1 MNYFLMKSEPES
13 YSIDD
18 LKRDKVT
25 IWTSI
30 RNYRARN
37 IMRDEMKPGD
47 LFLFYH
53 SMAKQN
59 GVVGVGKVVKNDL
72 PDSTAL
78 DPKDDYFDPKATAAK
93 NPWLAPKVE
102 FVKKLK

>member
-1 MNYFLMKSEPES
+1 MNYWLMKSEPES

-18 LKRDKVT
+18 FKRQNIT
-25 IWTSI
+25 IWNSI

-53 SMAKQN
+53 SSSENKGVAGMGKIIQN
-59 GVVGVGKVVKNDL
+59 NL
-72 PDSTAL
+72 T
-78 DPKDDYFDPKATAAK
+78 
-93 NPWLAPKVE
+93 
-102 FVKKLK
+102 